1 MTPAILFLALLF
13 VGTAV
18 YVTAVAVLA
27 WCRRADCALPPRGF
41 TPPVS
46 IVKPLSGGDDG
57 LEENLESFFALD
69 YPAYEIVFSFARRA
83 DPAFAI
89 ALRVADRHPNV
100 RSVFVVDPAE
110 PSPNSKVNRL
120 AAGVRRARNHYLLFS
135 DGNVRVR
142 ADFLR
147 RAIAPFR
154 DPSVGLLSNLFRG
167 RWPETVASRLECLYL
182 NGALL
187 PATAF
192 LARLLR
198 RPCVVGKSILMSRTA
213 LETIGGLEAV
223 GSYLAEDYLLG
234 VTVRKAGY
242 RVVLSADTL
251 DTAEMAKSPGAAWGR
266 HRRWCLMRSRL
277 GGPAYGAEFVANPL
291 PWFAGALASSAGRP
305 EVVVAAAVLLALRYV
320 AEAVSEWDGG
330 QRLGATD
337 LLLLPLRDL
346 MLVGL
351 FWAGLLGR
359 RTTWRGRS
367 IVVGPRSL
375 IVTPPAV
382 GQTRLRPAEVG

>member
-1 MTPAILFLALLF
+1 MTPALFFLALLF

-18 YVTAVAVLA
+18 YITAVSVLA

-69 YPAYEIVFSFARRA
+69 YPAYEIVFSFARRE

-89 ALRVADRHPNV
+89 ALAVADRHPNV

-110 PSPNSKVNRL
+110 PLPNSKVNRL
-120 AAGVRRARNHYLLFS
+120 AAGVRRARSHYLLFS

-142 ADFLR
+142 PDFLR
-147 RAIAPFR
+147 RAITPFR

-167 RWPETVASRLECLYL
+167 SWPKTVASRLECLYL

-198 RPCVVGKSILMSRTA
+198 QPCVVGKSILMSRSA

-223 GSYLAEDYLLG
+223 GNYLAEDYLLG

-251 DTAEMAKSPGAAWGR
+251 DTAEMAKSPRAAWSR

-277 GGPAYGAEFVANPL
+277 AGPAYGAELLANPL
-291 PWFAGALASSAGRP
+291 PWFAGALASSADRP
-305 EVVVAAAVLLALRYV
+305 DVVVAAAVLLALRYV
-320 AEAVSEWDGG
+320 AEALSERDGG
-330 QRLGATD
+330 HAIGAMD

-346 MLVGL
+346 LLVGL
-351 FWAGLLGR
+351 FWAGLSGR
-359 RTTWRGRS
+359 RTSWRGRS

-375 IVTPPAV
+375 IRTPQPAANA
-382 GQTRLRPAEVG
+382 TLSPAAVR

>member
-1 MTPAILFLALLF
+1 MTSALLFLALLF

-18 YVTAVAVLA
+18 YVTAAAVLA

-69 YPAYEIVFSFARRA
+69 YPQYEIVFSFARRE

-89 ALRVADRHPNV
+89 ALSVADRHPNV
-100 RSVFVVDPAE
+100 RSVFVVDSAE

-120 AAGVRRARNHYLLFS
+120 AAGVRRARHHYVLFS

-142 ADFLR
+142 PDFLLH
-147 RAIAPFR
+147 AIAPFR
-154 DPSVGLLSNLFRG
+154 DRSVGLVSNLFRG
-167 RWPETVASRLECLYL
+167 MWPETLSSRLECLYL

-192 LARLLR
+192 LGRLLR
-198 RPCVVGKSILMSRTA
+198 QPCVVGKSILMSRAA
-213 LETIGGLEAV
+213 LETIGGLATV
-223 GSYLAEDYLLG
+223 GDYLAEDYLLG
-234 VTVRKAGY
+234 VTVRSAGF

-251 DTAEMAKSPGAAWGR
+251 DTAEITKSPRAAWSR
-266 HRRWCLMRSRL
+266 HRRWSMMRNRL
-277 GGPAYGAEFVANPL
+277 GGPAYGGELLANCL
-291 PWFAGALASSAGRP
+291 PWFAAALVSSAGRP
-305 EVVVAAAVLLALRYV
+305 GVVVAAGLLLAFRYL

-330 QRLGATD
+330 HPIRAAD
-337 LLLLPLRDL
+337 LLLLPLRDVL
-346 MLVGL
+346 LVGL
-351 FWAGLLGR
+351 FVSGLLGR
-359 RTTWRGRS
+359 RTIWRGRS

-375 IVTPPAV
+375 IGTAAPA
-382 GQTRLRPAEVG
+382 RRRALRPAEAR